1 METPLF
7 GKNLCNLL
15 CDLIIKQYGKVD
27 SNHKTE
33 IKVIDLEQFIVL
45 KGKTSINNPINYS
58 MIFKSFVEEKNT
70 SDRNFNVIDLIEYGV
85 NPTSNFINL
94 NITFNS
100 NNDFIISELDKSI
113 QGEYTINYDKNLIL
127 HNNNKLFEFII
138 QEPEFNGFEGKT
150 ISSNYPFVSDNMF
163 GCSLDGSKLYE
174 IYLRYISYNLFEKQ
188 LCKDINFELFYNGE
202 LKDLSWETMDFKIS
216 SNSNI
221 ASTEWITSLVLDLFD
236 FNYNY
241 IKKHLSLD
249 EYDFSNEI
257 LSKDKCWML
266 RDKTSEMILF

>member
-27 SNHKTE
+27 ANHKTE
-33 IKVIDLEQFIVL
+33 IKVIDLQQFIVL

-70 SDRNFNVIDLIEYGV
+70 SDKNFNVIDLIEYGV

-94 NITFNS
+94 NINFNS
-100 NNDFIISELDKSI
+100 HRDLIIFELDKSV

-127 HNNNKLFEFII
+127 HNNNKLFEFIT

-150 ISSNYPFVSDNMF
+150 ISSNYPFVSDNIF
-163 GCSLDGSKLYE
+163 GYSLDGPKLYE

-188 LCKDINFELFYNGE
+188 LCKDINFELLYTGE
-202 LKDLSWETMDFKIS
+202 LKDLNWETMDFKIN

-221 ASTEWITSLVLDLFD
+221 PSIEWITSLILDLFD
-236 FNYNY
+236 FDYNH

>member
-15 CDLIIKQYGKVD
+15 CNLIIENYDVVD

-58 MIFKSFVEEKNT
+58 IIFKSFIEEKNN
-70 SDRNFNVIDLIEYGV
+70 SNKNFNVIDLIEYGV
-85 NPTSNFINL
+85 NPSSKIINL
-94 NITFNS
+94 DVTFN
-100 NNDFIISELDKSI
+100 NNQNYSIFNLHHTI
-113 QGEYTINYDKNLIL
+113 QGEYHIDYDKNLIL
-127 HNNNKLFEFII
+127 HNNNKLFEFLLG
-138 QEPEFNGFEGKT
+138 EPEFNDFEGSNMG
-150 ISSNYPFVSDNMF
+150 SSYPFVSDDLF
-163 GCSLDGSKLYE
+163 GKNLNSSKLYE

-188 LCKDINFELFYNGE
+188 LCKDINFKVFYSGE
-202 LKDLSWETMDFKIS
+202 ITDLSWETMSFNIDS
-216 SNSNI
+216 GSNVTSKDWM
-221 ASTEWITSLVLDLFD
+221 ASLVLDLFD
-236 FNYNY
+236 FNYSY

-249 EYDFSNEI
+249 DYDFSNEI
-257 LSKDKCWML
+257 LSKDRCWMK